1 MKPLVQAAIILAAA
15 GAVLSLWLFSGVNW
29 VNFFFF
35 MVLVQPL
42 FVAAFL
48 EGGCRQLVASTPGRF
63 AIGFGSAVLWFAYFR
78 YAGRTADDARP

>member
-1 MKPLVQAAIILAAA
+1 VKTLLQTAIVLAAA

-48 EGGCRQLVASTPGRF
+48 LF
-63 AIGFGSAVLWFAYFR
+63 AIAVVRDIAHR
-78 YAGRTADDARP
+78 RAT

>member
-1 MKPLVQAAIILAAA
+1 MKPLVQAAIVFAAA
-15 GAVLSLWLFSGVNW
+15 GALLCLWLFSGVNW

-48 EGGCRQLVASTPGRF
+48 LFGIAVVRDIASRRAT
-63 AIGFGSAVLWFAYFR
+63 
-78 YAGRTADDARP
+78 